1 MLTAQTCAI
10 RHKLHSM
17 PTFRTVLQVKG
28 SGHVVELPFDPKAV
42 FGRIRVPV
50 RVTVN
55 GETLRTTVARYGGRD
70 FVGFNREFR
79 SAAGISAGD
88 EITVQV
94 EHDTEPRTVELPADL
109 AAALAGA
116 PDAMEIYAT
125 LAYTH
130 QREYAAWVGEA
141 KREATRQRRA
151 ERAVEMLR
159 AGRRH
164 P

>member
-1 MLTAQTCAI
+1 VHIGAIQHKLTA
-10 RHKLHSM
+10 M

-28 SGHVVELPFDPKAV
+28 SGHVVELPFDPKAA

-70 FVGFNREFR
+70 FVGFNRQFR
-79 SAAGISAGD
+79 AAAGISAGD
-88 EITVQV
+88 EITVRV
-94 EHDTEPRTVELPADL
+94 ERDTEPRTVEIPAEL

-116 PDAMEIYAT
+116 ADAADTYAT

-130 QREYAAWVGEA
+130 QRQYATWVSEA

-151 ERAVEMLR
+151 QRAIDMLR
-159 AGRRH
+159 AGRRN